1 MTDYQATETQPLL
14 RRRPVQGAWHR
25 TIVVGACAVVGCVAI
40 AAVSARTVTR
50 RPLAAAAPSE
60 ISDETVQAR
69 SVGNERARSGVDV
82 STRAAG
88 SRTSAMGNSEVFHE
102 SSWASDAWET
112 IDFLHWFH
120 RDRHAQEHDAD
131 DEPTVEAPPSPLSPP
146 PPSPPPLDFHHV
158 HFPHVWPG
166 TKGCQARCESK
177 FVDQSQC
184 EGMFYC
190 EWDGERCWSAVGDN
204 HCPEDEREMRE
215 MLDRRAEKSSH
226 ASALGNSETS
236 HENDWGSVVASNAAS
251 AWETIDF
258 LHWFHRDH
266 DDRDG
271 ADATPPSP
279 LSPPPPS
286 PPPLDFH
293 HVDFPHTWPGT
304 KGCQATCESEYVDQ
318 SQCEGKFYC
327 EWDGERCWSAV
338 GDNHCPEDEGEMQSM
353 FDSRDEKIAGG
364 DDDPDHH
371 TMYHHEYPGM
381 NGCEMTCE
389 GDGVSEEFCKSNF
402 FCEWD
407 GARCWSAVGPYPC
420 PADDAEMQSFWLQSY
435 GGDSGESKT
444 PHQRPAVDEH
454 PDSAPRGCEVE
465 CEAQS
470 TASACGDKFY
480 CTWDG
485 HGCWSSVG
493 AEPCPG
499 TQDEMFAAWDA
510 FAEQLADGYPG
521 QSGCALECEGDD
533 VDADACSGKFYCAFF
548 AGKCFSIVG
557 EDECPASEED
567 MFDDMYADNG
577 FDHGHHHDYPGT
589 SGCEAACEG
598 ENVDEAT
605 CATRFYCT
613 WDAADGR
620 CWSAVGSED
629 CPTSEEDMYAM
640 FRDNAAGSTAALGA
654 ARNAVRR
661 GVARKVATR

>member
-14 RRRPVQGAWHR
+14 RRKPVQGAWHR
-25 TIVVGACAVVGCVAI
+25 AIVVGTCVVVGCVAI
-40 AAVSARTVTR
+40 AAVSAGTVTR

-60 ISDETVQAR
+60 ISDETVRAR
-69 SVGNERARSGVDV
+69 SVGNARARSGADV
-82 STRAAG
+82 SARAAG
-88 SRTSAMGNSEVFHE
+88 SRTSTMGNSEVFHE
-102 SSWASDAWET
+102 SSWASDAWDT
-112 IDFLHWFH
+112 VDFLHWFH

-131 DEPTVEAPPSPLSPP
+131 DEPVVEAPPSPLSPP

-158 HFPHVWPG
+158 DVPH
-166 TKGCQARCESK
+166 K
-177 FVDQSQC
+177 
-184 EGMFYC
+184 
-190 EWDGERCWSAVGDN
+190 
-204 HCPEDEREMRE
+204 
-215 MLDRRAEKSSH
+215 
-226 ASALGNSETS
+226 
-236 HENDWGSVVASNAAS
+236 
-251 AWETIDF
+251 
-258 LHWFHRDH
+258 
-266 DDRDG
+266 
-271 ADATPPSP
+271 
-279 LSPPPPS
+279 
-286 PPPLDFH
+286 
-293 HVDFPHTWPGT
+293 WPGT
-304 KGCQATCESEYVDQ
+304 KGCQATCESEFVDQ

-338 GDNHCPEDEGEMQSM
+338 GTNSCPEDEDEMRSM
-353 FDSRDEKIAGG
+353 FDARDERIAGG

-371 TMYHHEYPGM
+371 SMYSHEYPGM
-381 NGCEMTCE
+381 NGCETTCE

-407 GARCWSAVGPYPC
+407 GARCWSAVGPNPC
-420 PADDAEMQSFWLQSY
+420 PADDAEMRSFWLQSY
-435 GGDSGESKT
+435 GGEPGESNV
-444 PHQRPAVDEH
+444 PHERPDVDEH

-493 AEPCPG
+493 AQPCPG

-567 MFDDMYADNG
+567 MFDDMYAEHG
-577 FDHGHHHDYPGT
+577 FDHGHHHGYPGA

-640 FRDNAAGSTAALGA
+640 FRDNAAGSAAALGV